1 MRKHLLLGVAAA
13 FVSIAPAPGAEYPA
27 RPITFVV
34 PFAAGGPLDFL
45 ARAVAEPMSERLGQP
60 IVIENVPGAGGSI
73 GVGRSIRATPDG
85 YSVSVGNW
93 STHVLNG
100 AMYALHYDLLED
112 LTPVAL
118 LASAPQ
124 IIIGKRDL
132 PAGDFN
138 GLASWLRTN
147 KANVGTAGI
156 GSASHVGGLLFQNLT
171 KVDFAFIPYR
181 SAGAALQDLVA
192 GHVDLMFDQASN
204 SLQQIR
210 AGTIKAYAVTSRR
223 RLAVAP
229 DIPTVDEAG
238 LPGFYISV
246 WSGLWV
252 PKGTPPDVITKLSDA
267 AAKAIATPALRKRL
281 TDLGLDLPA
290 PDQQSPAALAALQ
303 KAEIVKWWPLIRAA
317 NVKAD

>member
-1 MRKHLLLGVAAA
+1 M
-13 FVSIAPAPGAEYPA
+13 FVGIAPAPGAEYPTKA
-27 RPITFVV
+27 ISFVV

-45 ARAVAEPMSERLGQP
+45 ARAVAEPMSEALGQP
-60 IVIENVPGAGGSI
+60 IVIENIPGAGGSI
-73 GVGRSIRATPDG
+73 GVGRSIRAAPDG
-85 YSVSVGNW
+85 YTVSVGNW

-138 GLASWLRTN
+138 GLANWLKAN
-147 KANVGTAGI
+147 KANVGTAGT
-156 GSASHVGGLLFQNLT
+156 GSASHVGGLLFQNLA

-181 SAGAALQDLVA
+181 SAGAALPDLVA
-192 GHVDLMFDQASN
+192 GHIDLMFDQASN
-204 SLQQIR
+204 SLEQIH
-210 AGTIKAYAVTSRR
+210 AGTIKAYAITSSS

-252 PKGTPPDVITKLSDA
+252 PNGTPPDVIAKLSDA

-281 TDLGLDLPA
+281 ADVGLDLPP
-290 PDQQSPAALAALQ
+290 PDRQSPAALEALQ
-303 KAEIVKWWPLIRAA
+303 KAEIAKWWPMIRAA
-317 NVKAD
+317 NVKAE